1 MCEEIRQIP
10 ITDIRPFG
18 GDYGKSYFHMQQEKV
33 EELADSIKSVGVLV
47 PLIVRADASGKV
59 KYELIAGKTRLTA
72 AERVGLETV
81 PCVIRQLDDDAALCL
96 YGESNRYREDI
107 TITEKAFMVRYAD
120 EYAEKCKTD
129 PRVRNAIFDES
140 EERQLRRYIRL
151 TYLSLGMRQLVDVRK
166 VSIKAGCEISYLP
179 LDVQDRIVYI
189 LSGEQTVLSLDAAE
203 KIRSLYDR
211 KYKPFGKTM
220 NTKELSDII
229 YTMQPER
236 SRKAHLTVDKGIIKM
251 LPPEYQSKKAYE
263 MLVENL
269 LKNFSENF

>member
-47 PLIVRADASGKV
+47 PLIVRADASGKA

-81 PCVIRQLDDDAALCL
+81 PCIIRQLDDDAALCL

-120 EYAEKCKTD
+120 EYTEKCKTD

-189 LSGEQTVLSLDAAE
+189 LSGEQTVLSLEAAE